1 MPEKYIHILTKWGVP
16 IIAATPNGAA
26 RRNTLDWHKF
36 VFPLIVA
43 IVMAFGGAA
52 YNQSNLNGKVVNTL
66 ANVASALRD
75 VSVSNRQL
83 QTAVTKNTTV
93 ITSLEKLPKA
103 VHDIELDL
111 AIIKS
116 KEVKEE

>member
-1 MPEKYIHILTKWGVP
+1 MPEKYVHILTKWGVP
-16 IIAATPNGAA
+16 LATTPLSGGG
-26 RRNTLDWHKF
+26 RRNTLDWSKMM
-36 VFPLIVA
+36 FPLIVA

>member
-1 MPEKYIHILTKWGVP
+1 M
-16 IIAATPNGAA
+16 
-26 RRNTLDWHKF
+26 
-36 VFPLIVA
+36 FPLIVA

-52 YNQSNLNGKVVNTL
+52 YNQSNLNGKVVSTL
-66 ANVASALRD
+66 DNVAAALRD
-75 VSVSNRQL
+75 VSTTNQQL

-93 ITSLEKLPKA
+93 ITSLEKLPKT

-116 KEVKEE
+116 KEAKEQ